1 MKMSRSKVPMFDL
14 HRKIAKHEK
23 ELDRSFKKV
32 LESGNV
38 ILGENVKSFESAFA
52 GYLGSKYCIS
62 VANGTDAIEIAIK
75 SLKLPKGSKIAT
87 VANAGGYSSTAIISA
102 GYTPEYIDVEIETG
116 LVSLEILKNHDLSD
130 VSAVVLTHLF
140 GNAIGDIEEIVSFLH
155 KNSIKAIEDCA
166 QAHGAKIGGIYV
178 GTFADISAFS
188 FYPTK
193 NLGALGDGGA
203 IITSNGGIAE
213 AARSLRTYG
222 WKDKYEVQLPGGQNS
237 RLDELQAAFL
247 IIFLSSLDED
257 NETRRSIGARYKKSL
272 DANLI
277 STFEIDPK
285 VTQVNHLFVI
295 RTTCRSALIEH
306 LNNQGISHA
315 IHYPYLDTEQIGFV
329 AKNQNLTNSEVL
341 KYEILS
347 IPVFPEL
354 TEMEIQLVIEALRSF
369 SPNLL

>member
-1 MKMSRSKVPMFDL
+1 MFDL
-14 HRKIAKHEK
+14 QRKITKHEK

-32 LESGNV
+32 LGSGNV
-38 ILGENVKSFESAFA
+38 ILGENVKSFENAFA

-75 SLKLPKGSKIAT
+75 TLKLPKGSKIAT

-102 GYTPEYIDVEIETG
+102 GYSPEYVDVEIETG
-116 LVSLEILKNHDLSD
+116 LVSLEILKNHDLNG

-155 KNSIKAIEDCA
+155 KNSIRVIEDCA
-166 QAHGAKIGGIYV
+166 QAHGAKISGTHV
-178 GTFADISAFS
+178 GTFADVSAFS

-203 IITSNGGIAE
+203 IITSNEAIAE

-222 WKDKYEVQLPGGQNS
+222 WKDKYEVQLSGGQNS

-257 NETRRSIGARYKKSL
+257 NETRRAIGARYKKSM

-277 STFEIDPK
+277 STFAIDPK
-285 VTQVNHLFVI
+285 VTHVNHLFVI
-295 RTTCRSALIEH
+295 RTPYRAALIEH
-306 LNNQGISHA
+306 LNNHGISHA

-329 AKNQNLTNSEVL
+329 PTDQNLMNTEML
-341 KYEILS
+341 KYQILS
-347 IPVFPEL
+347 IPVFPEMS
-354 TEMEIQLVIEALRSF
+354 EMEIQLVVEALHSF
-369 SPNLL
+369 SPNLF

>member
-1 MKMSRSKVPMFDL
+1 MSRSKVPMFDL
-14 HRKIAKHEK
+14 HRKITKHEN
-23 ELDRSFKKV
+23 ELDRAFKNV
-32 LESGNV
+32 LGSGHV
-38 ILGENVKSFESAFA
+38 ILGENVKFFENAFA
-52 GYLGSKYCIS
+52 GYLGAQHCIS

-75 SLKLPKGSKIAT
+75 TLKLPKGSKIAT

-116 LVSLEILKNHDLSD
+116 LVSLEILKNHNLSG

-140 GNAIGDIEEIVSFLH
+140 GNAIGDIEEIVSFLRN
-155 KNSIKAIEDCA
+155 NSIKTIEDCA
-166 QAHGAKIGGIYV
+166 QAHGAKINRTYV
-178 GTFADISAFS
+178 GTFADVSAFS

-203 IITSNGGIAE
+203 IITSNEEIAE

-222 WKDKYEVQLPGGQNS
+222 WKDKYEVQLQGGQNS

-247 IIFLSSLDED
+247 IIFLGSLDED
-257 NETRRSIGARYKKSL
+257 NETRRAIGARYRKSI
-272 DANLI
+272 DADLI

-295 RTTCRSALIEH
+295 RTTYRAALIEH
-306 LNNQGISHA
+306 LNKQGISHA

-329 AKNQNLTNSEVL
+329 ATNRNLINSEVL

-347 IPVFPEL
+347 IPVFPEMS
-354 TEMEIQLVIEALRSF
+354 EMEIQLVIEALQSF

>member
-1 MKMSRSKVPMFDL
+1 MNTSKVPMFDL
-14 HRKIAKHEK
+14 HRKIKKYDNDLNRA
-23 ELDRSFKKV
+23 FNKV
-32 LESGNV
+32 LDSGHV
-38 ILGENVKSFESAFA
+38 ILGENVRSFEDAFA

-75 SLKLPKGSKIAT
+75 TLNLPKGSKVAT

-102 GYTPEYIDVEIETG
+102 GYTPKYIDVEIKTG
-116 LVSLEILKNHDLSD
+116 LVSLDILENLDLSD

-140 GNAIGDIEEIVSFLH
+140 GNAIGDIEEIVSFLQR
-155 KNSIKAIEDCA
+155 NSIKVIEDCA
-166 QAHGAKIGGIYV
+166 QAHGAKVNGRAV
-178 GTFADISAFS
+178 GTFADVSAFS

-203 IITSNGGIAE
+203 IITSDGDIYE

-222 WKDKYEVQLPGGQNS
+222 WKEKYEVLLPSGQNS

-247 IIFLSSLDED
+247 LIFLDSLDED
-257 NETRRSIGARYKKSL
+257 NKIRREIGDRYKKAL
-272 DANLI
+272 DTELI
-277 STFEIDPK
+277 STFEVDRK
-285 VTQVNHLFVI
+285 VSQVNHLFVI
-295 RTTCRSALIEH
+295 KTRYRRELIEH

-315 IHYPYLDTEQIGFV
+315 IHYPYLDSEQAGFV
-329 AKNQNLTNSEVL
+329 ATNQNLKNSEAL

-354 TEMEIQLVIEALRSF
+354 SEMEIQIVVDALKSF
-369 SPNLL
+369 APNLL